1 MLKLARVRRI
11 VASLYATAQHV
22 ENGCFE
28 KYGFFLTQRNEM
40 VQVLSSGLYGRIWIV
55 PKDSYKGCERN
66 VFLVAGVLLML
77 IRLWFSV
84 KQFFTVQAA

>member
-40 VQVLSSGLYGRIWIV
+40 VQVLFSGLYGTIRIA
-55 PKDSYKGCERN
+55 PKDSYKGCEHN
-66 VFLVAGVLLML
+66 VFPMVGVRLMF
-77 IRLWFSV
+77 IRLWFSL
-84 KQFFTVQAA
+84 KRFFTVQAA